1 MLLTTFA
8 FCLNAI
14 CGPVVFEGADV
25 CEATSLESVGGGK
38 LYLSVLS
45 GEYGGK
51 SELHILVS
59 SNSGKSFSEPVLT
72 LKQETLSV
80 SNGILWKDSKGVL
93 WLFYTETMGYFDGKG
108 TLKAIRCT
116 NPTDSAPQWSSP
128 VELGYG
134 VCTGRPVETDGR
146 IVLPFA
152 LWSRSLVSAWPNL
165 YGNLR
170 RNEDKGQYTELDA
183 YRGAGVYVSDNSG
196 EQWTCCPSVVK
207 VPSKVAG
214 RYPDPQLF
222 ACADGGIMMLLRS
235 NATGEA
241 YKSYSYDKG
250 ETWSAPEFFIIHPDL
265 KMTLCPMPSGKLMMV
280 RNNAFDQ
287 YTLAQNYGLFA
298 YLSDDGGKTWY
309 GNLQLSSDASA
320 YGPSVCVSKD
330 GACVTAFSH
339 YVKGVR
345 TVSVA
350 VMTEKNIDASI
361 NETTMLKSM
370 PVATAEMAD
379 FPSRKGA
386 KKWCQEPVR
395 VGTYNIQVSRAVQW
409 DPRADWTK
417 RLPAVTA
424 LIDEYDFDI
433 LCSQEPYRGQM
444 DDLIGYYKDKYN
456 WVGRTTAA
464 DSLETMAAYN
474 PIFYRKERFEII
486 KWGIE
491 WFTAAP
497 GTTGYDAATPRNM
510 TWAHFLDKP
519 SGKEFFCISAHYDHK
534 GREAK
539 AMSSYIVLDVVK
551 RLAGTLPVIICGDF
565 NSPEYSEPY
574 DVIVGSGYFADSYTT
589 YSDPVNGDYT
599 SIPSYKAKEDI
610 PKNKKHIDHIFY
622 TPDNSTILYWELIID
637 DYNGIYGS
645 DHLPICVEW
654 KFANN

>member
-1 MLLTTFA
+1 MFVLLA

-152 LWSRSLVSAWPNL
+152 LWSRSLISAWPNL

-170 RNEDKGQYTELDA
+170 QNEDKGLYSELDS
-183 YRGAGVYVSDNSG
+183 YRGAGVYVSDNGG
-196 EQWTCCPSVVK
+196 ELWTCIPSVVK

-222 ACADGGIMMLLRS
+222 TCPDGGIMMLLRS

-309 GNLQLSSDASA
+309 GNLQLSSDAYA
-320 YGPSVCVSKD
+320 FGPSVCVGED
-330 GACVTAFSH
+330 GACITAFSH
-339 YVKGVR
+339 YTKGIR

-350 VMTEKNIDASI
+350 VMTEKHIDSSI
-361 NETTMLKSM
+361 NEITPMKSA
-370 PVATAEMAD
+370 PVAMAETSD
-379 FPSRKGA
+379 FPSKKGA
-386 KKWCQEPVR
+386 RKWCQEPVR
-395 VGTYNIQVSRAVQW
+395 VGTYNIQVSRAAQW

-444 DDLIGYYKDKYN
+444 DDLIGYYHDKYN

-474 PIFYRKERFEII
+474 PIFYRKERFEIK

-491 WFTAAP
+491 WFTAIP

-519 SGKEFFCISAHYDHK
+519 SGKEFFCISAHFDHK
-534 GREAK
+534 GKEAK
-539 AMSSYIVLDVVK
+539 NMAAYIVLDVVK
-551 RLAGTLPVIICGDF
+551 RLSGNLPVIICGDF
-565 NSPEYSEPY
+565 NSLDFSEAY
-574 DVIVGSGYFADSYTT
+574 NILADSGHLADSYVMCA
-589 YSDPVNGDYT
+589 DPINGDYT

-610 PKNKKHIDHIFY
+610 PKNKNHLDHIFY
-622 TPDNSTILYWELIID
+622 TPDNSMILYWELIIN

-645 DHLPICVEW
+645 DHLPICVDW
-654 KFANN
+654 KFSN